1 VTFLRADNPPG
12 RRRQENDRGS
22 HGENAD
28 RKLKARF
35 SYLLRSRSVIESMSG
50 KRLAS
55 LTLPLALG
63 LAAQQGGN
71 PPEKLTFDVASLKP
85 WNS

>member
-1 VTFLRADNPPG
+1 
-12 RRRQENDRGS
+12 
-22 HGENAD
+22 
-28 RKLKARF
+28 
-35 SYLLRSRSVIESMSG
+35 MSG